1 MAEDPLLSA
10 RARVV
15 HDLSAAGLDTAA
27 VVSTV
32 EDAVA
37 DRAWWVQEWPDGAR
51 YVAGQV
57 AQDVQEALL
66 ERHGLR
72 WPPCPGAPLC
82 EHPDPHELRIT
93 PDLGEDPHWVCEE
106 SAVAVAALGALP
118 RS

>member
-1 MAEDPLLSA
+1 MAEDPLMAA
-10 RARVV
+10 RARVG
-15 HDLSAAGLDTAA
+15 HDLVATGLATAA

-37 DRAWWVQEWPDGAR
+37 ERAWWVQQWPDGTR

-66 ERHGLR
+66 EQHGLR
-72 WPPCPGAPLC
+72 WPPCPGPPAC

-93 PDLGEDPHWVCEE
+93 PDLGEDPQWVCEE
-106 SAVAVAALGALP
+106 SALAVAPLGGLRP
-118 RS
+118 

>member
-1 MAEDPLLSA
+1 MSDEALMGA

-15 HDLSAAGLDTAA
+15 HDLSAAGLDTPA

-37 DRAWWVQEWPDGAR
+37 GRAWWVQQWPDGAR

-66 ERHGLR
+66 EQHGLR
-72 WPPCPGAPLC
+72 WPPCPGPPAC
-82 EHPDPHELRIT
+82 DHPEPHELRIT
-93 PDLGEDPHWVCEE
+93 PDLGEDPQWVCEE
-106 SAVAVAALGALP
+106 SAVAVAPLGALP
-118 RS
+118 GA